1 MNINYM
7 FCHVKYCFILK
18 LECLWFRLTL
28 LVLFNF
34 TIRLSPPLVS
44 FLTYTIQLI
53 SLYFRIFGL
62 PRSPSDKESACQCR
76 RCKRL
81 EFSIPELGRSP
92 GVGNGNPLQCICL
105 ENCMDRV
112 AWWATVHGVLKSRI
126 PLSTRHAEYLYPP
139 Y

>member
-1 MNINYM
+1 M

-34 TIRLSPPLVS
+34 TVRLSPPLVS

-53 SLYFRIFGL
+53 SLYFLIFEL
-62 PRSPSDKESACQCR
+62 PRLPSDKESACQCR

-92 GVGNGNPLQCICL
+92 GVGNGNPLQCFYL
-105 ENCMDRV
+105 ENSMTEEPGGLLSVGLRRV
-112 AWWATVHGVLKSRI
+112 GYRWAHCAVNIYI
-126 PLSTRHAEYLYPP
+126 PHTKKCII
-139 Y
+139 